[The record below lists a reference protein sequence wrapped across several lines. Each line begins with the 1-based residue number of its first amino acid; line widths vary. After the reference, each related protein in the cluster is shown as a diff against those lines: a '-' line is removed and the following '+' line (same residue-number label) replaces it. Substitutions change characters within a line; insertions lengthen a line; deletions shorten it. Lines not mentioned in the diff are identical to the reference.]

1 MSQTPKLIEWVE
13 RVIRLGRQ
21 ARESAIYLEDERLG
35 HAPWET
41 FRAATNSFTAKI
53 YPDSHPHVVALQ
65 KQLQGYYADYCDAAV
80 GILEVIRDEIA
91 EGWLLPL
98 RELLTAEI
106 FSDFLEM
113 AEHYLELGHKDPAAV
128 MIGSVLEEHLRKLAT
143 RNAIPLTYE
152 KDGKQVPKKADTLN
166 AELAKAEAYNKL
178 DQKSVTMWL
187 DLRNH
192 AAHGKYDQYTAEQ
205 VQLML
210 QGVLN
215 FVQRISVR

>member
-1 MSQTPKLIEWVE
+1 MNQTPKLVQWVE
-13 RVIRLGRQ
+13 KVIQLGRL
-21 ARESAIYLEDERLG
+21 ARGFAIITPDDRVP
-35 HAPWET
+35 HSHWEK
-41 FRAATNSFTAKI
+41 FRAAGKSFVAKV
-53 YPDSHPHVVALQ
+53 YPPSHPHIEALHSQ
-65 KQLQGYYADYCDAAV
+65 FEGFHADHCDAAI

-91 EGWLLPL
+91 GGWLVPL

-113 AEHYLELGHKDPAAV
+113 AEHYLDLGHKDPAAV

-143 RNAIPLTYE
+143 RNDITLTYE
-152 KDGKQVPKKADTLN
+152 KDGRQVPKKADTLN

-215 FVQRISVR
+215 FVQRISVK